1 MRIHAEPMECV
12 LSIRNLVRNPGPLHL
27 RLLLE
32 PLRFPGSVIQG
43 AGFWEE
49 TDCLPSE
56 ESLTKGLHIKV

>member
-1 MRIHAEPMECV
+1 M
-12 LSIRNLVRNPGPLHL
+12 SIRNLVRNPGPLHL

-32 PLRFPGSVIQG
+32 PLLFPGSVIQG